1 MNSLSRVLERL
12 DKVRGSGRTYKACCP
27 THSDKN
33 PSLSIGYVEGK
44 VVLHCHAGCSPEG
57 IVKAIGLEMRDL
69 FDDSEERIETGCR
82 LSDMSRRL
90 GITEALLKSYGL
102 RDAKGHGDIP
112 VVELPFFDEKSRVL
126 RTKKRT
132 KTEGSSKYVYAKD
145 GKGSHVYGLWQP
157 VPIRGEVVI
166 TEGETDAIC
175 LWSVGVPALGIP
187 GATNTNVLQR
197 RHLRGV
203 QTAWIAGDND
213 EAGVKF
219 QRDMAEKLEQW
230 EIEAR
235 ALNAPEPYNDL
246 AAWKCACG
254 ASWRTELLEA
264 KKSSPSTIDDG
275 TILAS
280 EVEAKEIC
288 FAFRPYIPRG
298 YLTILAG
305 HPGTGKSLTTCAL
318 AAAVSHGKEI
328 MGLSTTRGNSLIFS
342 AEDDRGAVIRPR
354 LERCGA
360 DLDAVRLFKFDEE
373 DLVLDESGTERIEK
387 LISRHDPAL
396 IVLDPL
402 SVFMSDGVDMNKANE
417 VRSRLKPLAMI
428 AMRRNV
434 AILVVAHSP
443 KNAKSAIHNVLG
455 STDFVAAVRS
465 GLLAHKDPDYS
476 KEQGHY
482 VLSHFKHNLSAG
494 GPTLKY
500 QIKPAFDNPDLP
512 SFAWAGISP
521 YSADEIM
528 RISDEDQKQ
537 IDEAAQFLQAEIV
550 GRREVTQIMN
560 RARGVGISH
569 GALRMAI
576 AREGISRSS
585 TGFGDSTTWY
595 FEYPVDDK
603 QQEPS

>member
-1 MNSLSRVLERL
+1 MSALATVL
-12 DKVRGSGRTYKACCP
+12 DKLDRVQGSGKAYKARCP
-27 THSDKN
+27 AHDDNN
-33 PSLSIGYVEGK
+33 PSLSIGQGDGK
-44 VVLHCHAGCSPEG
+44 VVLNCHAGCSVES
-57 IVKAIGLEMRDL
+57 VVRALGLEMRDL
-69 FDDSEERIETGCR
+69 FDDAEERVETGCR
-82 LSDMSRRL
+82 LSDLAQRL
-90 GITEALLKSYGL
+90 DVTVGLLRSYGL
-102 RDAKGHGDIP
+102 RDRRGRSDLP
-112 VVELPFFDEKSRVL
+112 VVELPFLDKSGCKL
-126 RTKKRT
+126 RTKVRT
-132 KTEGSSKYVYAKD
+132 KIEGRDKYIYAND
-145 GKGSHVYGLWQP
+145 GKGSHVYGLWAP
-157 VPIRGEVVI
+157 VPIRDEVVI

-175 LWSVGVPALGIP
+175 LWSIGVPALGIP
-187 GATNTNVLQR
+187 GATNTAVLQR
-197 RHLRGV
+197 HHLQGV
-203 QTAWIAGDND
+203 ETAWISGDND
-213 EAGVKF
+213 EAGLGF
-219 QRDMAEKLEQW
+219 QRAIAERLEQW

-235 ALNAPEPYNDL
+235 ALNAPKPYNDL
-246 AAWKCACG
+246 AAWKQG
-254 ASWRTELLEA
+254 SGSGWRTEFLEA

-280 EVEAKEIC
+280 DVEAKEIE

-318 AAAVSHGKEI
+318 AAAVSHGKEV
-328 MGLSTTRGNSLIFS
+328 MGLATARGNSLIFS

-373 DLVLDESGTERIEK
+373 DLVLDESGAERIEK

-465 GLLAHKDPDYS
+465 GLLAHKDPDHS

-512 SFAWAGISP
+512 SFGWAGISP

-576 AREGISRSS
+576 AREGVRRSS

-603 QQEPS
+603 QEPS